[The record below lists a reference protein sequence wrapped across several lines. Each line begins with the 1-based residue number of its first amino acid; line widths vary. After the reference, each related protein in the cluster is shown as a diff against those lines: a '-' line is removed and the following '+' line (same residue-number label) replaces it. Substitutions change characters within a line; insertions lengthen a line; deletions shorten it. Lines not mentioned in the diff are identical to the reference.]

1 MPIVNQINPIVT
13 QVSFVHIDRL
23 IDSICQT
30 LNSKDNYE
38 EICGDLLAL
47 CVITQKGVR
56 IPAFTLREMKRY
68 LQSFYLRFK
77 DKFTAL
83 EGMQFYIKKKKYFSK
98 IVFHNFFPFFFESP
112 DEDSTPPPM
121 KKQRKSS
128 SSDSDFYETQSANKT
143 NESKPDEQSPS
154 TSMSAST
161 PKPDEKETPTKSECP
176 ENDGPTQDDEM
187 NGSKKSVI
195 EQRPKANLS
204 TSPTSLSNSSSV
216 STGSSPESH
225 LLPINTST
233 EHEQS
238 IEKDIERKLLQK
250 IEYHLMDI
258 FQHLDENETAE
269 SESGRFT
276 QTKTNCTSDTS
287 NTSGNITSSTSHKIS
302 STASSVDDDD
312 IVSEPGPSQ

>member
-1 MPIVNQINPIVT
+1 
-13 QVSFVHIDRL
+13 
-23 IDSICQT
+23 
-30 LNSKDNYE
+30 
-38 EICGDLLAL
+38 
-47 CVITQKGVR
+47 
-56 IPAFTLREMKRY
+56 
-68 LQSFYLRFK
+68 
-77 DKFTAL
+77 
-83 EGMQFYIKKKKYFSK
+83 
-98 IVFHNFFPFFFESP
+98 
-112 DEDSTPPPM
+112 M

-143 NESKPDEQSPS
+143 SESKPDEQSPS
-154 TSMSAST
+154 TSLTAST
-161 PKPDEKETPTKSECP
+161 PKADEKETPSKSECP
-176 ENDGPTQDDEM
+176 ETDGPPQDDEM
-187 NGSKKSVI
+187 NGKKSVI
-195 EQRPKANLS
+195 EQRPQANLS

-258 FQHLDENETAE
+258 FQHLEENETVE

-312 IVSEPGPSQ
+312 IVSVSEPGPSQ